1 MTTEAEND
9 ERTGQMRTWSREE
22 IRDALR
28 LYAVTDRSWLRGR
41 RFEKVLQE
49 ALSAGGITCVQ
60 LREKHAAHEEK
71 EALAR
76 EAQALCAQAGI
87 PFLIDDDVELAL
99 CIGADG
105 VHIGQ
110 DDVPCAEARRAL
122 GDQAIIGVTA
132 KTLEQACKAEAEGA
146 DYLGVGAVF
155 PTSTKQDTWTIDH
168 EMLRQIC
175 AAVSIPVVAI
185 GGITAD
191 NARELAGSGIAGI
204 AVVSA
209 IFAQDDPAGAVKR
222 LSKVAEALLGAAVR
236 KRQR

>member
-1 MTTEAEND
+1 
-9 ERTGQMRTWSREE
+9 MRTWNEEE

-41 RFEKVLQE
+41 SFKEVLQE
-49 ALSAGGITCVQ
+49 TLSAGGITCVQ
-60 LREKHAAHEEK
+60 LREKHAAPEET
-71 EALAR
+71 LAR

-99 CIGADG
+99 RIGADG

-110 DDVPCAEARRAL
+110 NDIPCAEARRAL

-132 KTLEQACKAEAEGA
+132 KTLEQARKAEAEGA

-168 EMLRQIC
+168 EVLRQIC

-185 GGITAD
+185 GGITVD
-191 NARELAGSGIAGI
+191 NARELAGTGIAGI

-209 IFAQDDPAGAVKR
+209 IFAQADLAGAVER
-222 LSKVAEALLGAAVR
+222 FSKVAEAL
-236 KRQR
+236 

>member
-1 MTTEAEND
+1 
-9 ERTGQMRTWSREE
+9 MRTWSKEE

-41 RFEKVLQE
+41 SFTEVLQE

-60 LREKHAAHEEK
+60 LREKHAAPEEK
-71 EALAR
+71 EMLAR
-76 EAQALCAQAGI
+76 EAQALCTQAGI

-99 CIGADG
+99 RMDADG

-110 DDVPCAEARRAL
+110 DDISCVEARRAL
-122 GDQAIIGVTA
+122 GDRAIIGVTA
-132 KTLEQACKAEAEGA
+132 KTLEQARKAEAEGA

-168 EMLRQIC
+168 EVLRQIC
-175 AAVSIPVVAI
+175 AMVSIPVVAI

-191 NARELAGSGIAGI
+191 NARELAGTGIAGI

-209 IFAQDDPAGAVKR
+209 IFAQDDLAGAVTR
-222 LSKVAEALLGAAVR
+222 LSKVAEAL
-236 KRQR
+236 

>member
-1 MTTEAEND
+1 
-9 ERTGQMRTWSREE
+9 MRTWSKEE

-28 LYAVTDRSWLRGR
+28 LYAVTDRSWLRER
-41 RFEKVLQE
+41 SFKEVLQE
-49 ALSAGGITCVQ
+49 ALSVGGITCVQ
-60 LREKHAAHEEK
+60 LREKHTAPEEK
-71 EALAR
+71 ETLAR

-99 CIGADG
+99 RIGADG

-110 DDVPCAEARRAL
+110 DDIPCAEARRAL
-122 GDQAIIGVTA
+122 GDRVIIGVTA
-132 KTLEQACKAEAEGA
+132 KTLEQASKAEAEGA

-168 EMLRQIC
+168 EVLRQIC

-191 NARELAGSGIAGI
+191 NARELAGTGIAGI

-209 IFAQDDPAGAVKR
+209 IFAQDDLAGAVTR
-222 LSKVAEALLGAAVR
+222 LSKVAEAL
-236 KRQR
+236 

>member
-1 MTTEAEND
+1 
-9 ERTGQMRTWSREE
+9 MRTWSTEE

-28 LYAVTDRSWLRGR
+28 LYAVTDRSWLRER
-41 RFEKVLQE
+41 SFKEVLQE
-49 ALSAGGITCVQ
+49 ALSADGITCVQ
-60 LREKHAAHEEK
+60 LREKQAAPEEK
-71 EALAR
+71 ETLAR

-99 CIGADG
+99 RIGADG
-105 VHIGQ
+105 VHVGQ
-110 DDVPCAEARRAL
+110 DDIPCAKARCAL

-168 EMLRQIC
+168 EVLRQIC

-191 NARELAGSGIAGI
+191 NARELAGTGIAGI

-209 IFAQDDPAGAVKR
+209 IFAQADLAGAVER
-222 LSKVAEALLGAAVR
+222 LSKVAEAL
-236 KRQR
+236 

>member
-1 MTTEAEND
+1 
-9 ERTGQMRTWSREE
+9 MRTWSKEE

-41 RFEKVLQE
+41 SFREVLQE

-60 LREKHAAHEEK
+60 LREKHVAPEEK

-99 CIGADG
+99 RIGADG

-110 DDVPCAEARRAL
+110 DDIPCAEARRAL

-132 KTLEQACKAEAEGA
+132 KTLEQARKAEAEGA

-168 EMLRQIC
+168 EVLRQIC
-175 AAVSIPVVAI
+175 VAVSIPVVAI

-191 NARELAGSGIAGI
+191 NARELAGTGIAGI

-209 IFAQDDPAGAVKR
+209 IFAQDDLAGAVKR
-222 LSKVAEALLGAAVR
+222 LSKVAEAL
-236 KRQR
+236 

>member
-1 MTTEAEND
+1 MTTEAEKD

-60 LREKHAAHEEK
+60 LREKHAAPEEK
-71 EALAR
+71 DALAR
-76 EAQALCAQAGI
+76 EAQTLCAQADI

-99 CIGADG
+99 RIGADG

-110 DDVPCAEARRAL
+110 EDIPCAEARRAL

-132 KTLEQACKAEAEGA
+132 KTLEQARKAEAEGA

-168 EMLRQIC
+168 EVLRQIC

-191 NARELAGSGIAGI
+191 NACELAGTGIAGI

-209 IFAQDDPAGAVKR
+209 IFAQADLAGAVER
-222 LSKVAEALLGAAVR
+222 LSKVAEAL
-236 KRQR
+236 

>member
-1 MTTEAEND
+1 
-9 ERTGQMRTWSREE
+9 MRTWSKEE

-28 LYAVTDRSWLRGR
+28 LYAVTDRSWLGGR
-41 RFEKVLQE
+41 DFKEVLQE
-49 ALSAGGITCVQ
+49 ALSADGITCVQ
-60 LREKHAAHEEK
+60 LREKHATPEEK

-76 EAQALCAQAGI
+76 EAQTLCAQVGI

-99 CIGADG
+99 RIGADG

-122 GDQAIIGVTA
+122 GDRAIIGGTA
-132 KTLEQACKAEAEGA
+132 KTLEQARKAEAEGA

-155 PTSTKQDTWTIDH
+155 PTSTKQDTWTINH
-168 EMLRQIC
+168 EVLRQIC

-185 GGITAD
+185 GGIAAD
-191 NARELAGSGIAGI
+191 NAQELEGTGIAGI

-209 IFAQDDPAGAVKR
+209 IFAQDDLAGAVTR
-222 LSKVAEALLGAAVR
+222 LSKVAEAL
-236 KRQR
+236 

>member
-1 MTTEAEND
+1 
-9 ERTGQMRTWSREE
+9 MRTWSKEE

-28 LYAVTDRSWLRGR
+28 LYAVTDRSWLYGR
-41 RFEKVLQE
+41 SFKEVLQE

-60 LREKHAAHEEK
+60 LREKHAVPEEK

-76 EAQALCAQAGI
+76 EAQTLCAQAGI

-99 CIGADG
+99 RIGADG

-110 DDVPCAEARRAL
+110 DDIPCAEARRAL
-122 GDQAIIGVTA
+122 GGRAIIGVTA
-132 KTLEQACKAEAEGA
+132 KTLEQARKAEAKGA

-168 EMLRQIC
+168 EVLRQIC

-191 NARELAGSGIAGI
+191 NARELAGTGIAGI

-209 IFAQDDPAGAVKR
+209 IFAQDDLAGAVTR
-222 LSKVAEALLGAAVR
+222 LSKVTEAL
-236 KRQR
+236 

>member
-1 MTTEAEND
+1 
-9 ERTGQMRTWSREE
+9 MRTWSKEE

-28 LYAVTDRSWLRGR
+28 LYAVTDRSWLGGR
-41 RFEKVLQE
+41 DFKEVLQE

-60 LREKHAAHEEK
+60 LREKHATPEEK

-76 EAQALCAQAGI
+76 EAQALCTQAGI
-87 PFLIDDDVELAL
+87 LFLIDDDVELAL
-99 CIGADG
+99 RIGADG

-110 DDVPCAEARRAL
+110 DDIPCAEARRAL

-132 KTLEQACKAEAEGA
+132 KTLEQARKAEAEGA

-155 PTSTKQDTWTIDH
+155 PTSTKQDTWMIGH
-168 EMLRQIC
+168 EVLRQIC

-191 NARELAGSGIAGI
+191 NARELAGTGIAGI

-209 IFAQDDPAGAVKR
+209 IFAQAELAGAVKR
-222 LSKVAEALLGAAVR
+222 LSKVAEAL
-236 KRQR
+236 

>member
-1 MTTEAEND
+1 
-9 ERTGQMRTWSREE
+9 MRTWSKEE

-28 LYAVTDRSWLRGR
+28 LYAVTDCSWLRER
-41 RFEKVLQE
+41 SFKEVLQE

-60 LREKHAAHEEK
+60 LREKHAAPEEK
-71 EALAR
+71 ETLAR
-76 EAQALCAQAGI
+76 EAQALCAQAGM

-99 CIGADG
+99 RIGADG

-110 DDVPCAEARRAL
+110 DDIPCAEARRAL
-122 GDQAIIGVTA
+122 GDRAIIGVTA
-132 KTLEQACKAEAEGA
+132 KTLGQARKAEAEGA

-168 EMLRQIC
+168 EVLRQIC

-191 NARELAGSGIAGI
+191 NARELAGTGIAGI
-204 AVVSA
+204 AVVSV
-209 IFAQDDPAGAVKR
+209 IFAQDDLAGAVTR
-222 LSKVAEALLGAAVR
+222 LSKVTEAL
-236 KRQR
+236 

>member
-1 MTTEAEND
+1 MTTEAEKD

-28 LYAVTDRSWLRGR
+28 LYAVTDRLWLRGR

-60 LREKHAAHEEK
+60 LREKHAAPEEK
-71 EALAR
+71 DALAR
-76 EAQALCAQAGI
+76 EAQTLCAQADI

-99 CIGADG
+99 RIGADG

-110 DDVPCAEARRAL
+110 EDIPCAEARRAL

-132 KTLEQACKAEAEGA
+132 KTLEQARKAEAEGA

-168 EMLRQIC
+168 EVLRQIC

-191 NARELAGSGIAGI
+191 NACELAGTGIAGI

-209 IFAQDDPAGAVKR
+209 IFAQADLAGAVER
-222 LSKVAEALLGAAVR
+222 LSKVAEAL
-236 KRQR
+236 

>member
-1 MTTEAEND
+1 MTTEAETD
-9 ERTGQMRTWSREE
+9 GRTRQMRTWSREE

-28 LYAVTDRSWLRGR
+28 LYAVTDRSWLYGR
-41 RFEKVLQE
+41 SFKEVLQE

-60 LREKHAAHEEK
+60 LREKHAAPEEK
-71 EALAR
+71 DALAR
-76 EAQALCAQAGI
+76 EAQTLCAQADI

-99 CIGADG
+99 RIGADG

-110 DDVPCAEARRAL
+110 EDIPCAEARRAL

-132 KTLEQACKAEAEGA
+132 KTLEQARKAEAEGA

-168 EMLRQIC
+168 EVLRQIC

-191 NARELAGSGIAGI
+191 NACELAGTGIAGI

-209 IFAQDDPAGAVKR
+209 IFAQADLAGAVER
-222 LSKVAEALLGAAVR
+222 LSKVAEAL
-236 KRQR
+236 

>member
-1 MTTEAEND
+1 MNTSH
-9 ERTGQMRTWSREE
+9 MRTWSKEE
-22 IRDALR
+22 IRDALG
-28 LYAVTDRSWLRGR
+28 LYAVTDCAWLGGRS
-41 RFEKVLQE
+41 FEQVLSE
-49 ALSAGGITCVQ
+49 ALSVPGVTCVQ
-60 LREKHAAHEEK
+60 LREKHAAPEEK
-71 EALAR
+71 DALAR
-76 EAQALCAQAGI
+76 EAQTLCAQAGI

-132 KTLEQACKAEAEGA
+132 KTLEQARKAEAEGA

-168 EMLRQIC
+168 EVLRQIC

-191 NARELAGSGIAGI
+191 NACELAGTGIAGI

-209 IFAQDDPAGAVKR
+209 IFAQADLAGAVER
-222 LSKVAEALLGAAVR
+222 LSKVAEAL
-236 KRQR
+236 

>member
-1 MTTEAEND
+1 MTTEAEKD

-76 EAQALCAQAGI
+76 EAQTLCAQAGI
-87 PFLIDDDVELAL
+87 PLLIDDDVELAL
-99 CIGADG
+99 RIGVDG

-132 KTLEQACKAEAEGA
+132 KTLEQARKAEAEGA

-168 EMLRQIC
+168 EVLRQIC

-191 NARELAGSGIAGI
+191 NARELAGTGIAGI

-209 IFAQDDPAGAVKR
+209 IFAQDDLAGAVKR
-222 LSKVAEALLGAAVR
+222 LSKVAEAL
-236 KRQR
+236 

>member
-1 MTTEAEND
+1 
-9 ERTGQMRTWSREE
+9 MRTWSKEE
-22 IRDALR
+22 IRDALG

-41 RFEKVLQE
+41 EFKEVLQE

-60 LREKHAAHEEK
+60 LREKHAAPEEK
-71 EALAR
+71 ETLAR
-76 EAQALCAQAGI
+76 EAQALCTQAGI

-99 CIGADG
+99 RIGADG

-110 DDVPCAEARRAL
+110 DDIPCAEACRAL

-132 KTLEQACKAEAEGA
+132 KTLEQARKAEAEGA

-168 EMLRQIC
+168 EVLRQIC

-191 NARELAGSGIAGI
+191 NARELAGTGIAGI

-209 IFAQDDPAGAVKR
+209 IFAQVDLAGAVER
-222 LSKVAEALLGAAVR
+222 LSKVAEAL
-236 KRQR
+236 